1 MESEFTIDAAM
12 QFRDIAAAAAEIIQT
27 TITAF
32 EQLNA
37 ASIAACSPMTAIMRA
52 FVRRVEREIVRCWR
66 QLQRQLPA
74 EISHTRYAMRARK
87 MRRVSRGAAY

>member
-1 MESEFTIDAAM
+1 MESDISIEGAVQFSVAAE
-12 QFRDIAAAAAEIIQT
+12 AAAEIIQA

-37 ASIAACSPMTAIMRA
+37 AMLAACSPMTAIMRA

-87 MRRVSRGAAY
+87 MRRVSRGVAY